1 MGKMKELDIQNQD
14 KKVQEE
20 KLRKYIA
27 NEYSIPAPPVGT
39 TWWGAQDW
47 IRYIDKEGR
56 WHD

>member
-1 MGKMKELDIQNQD
+1 MKELDIQNQD